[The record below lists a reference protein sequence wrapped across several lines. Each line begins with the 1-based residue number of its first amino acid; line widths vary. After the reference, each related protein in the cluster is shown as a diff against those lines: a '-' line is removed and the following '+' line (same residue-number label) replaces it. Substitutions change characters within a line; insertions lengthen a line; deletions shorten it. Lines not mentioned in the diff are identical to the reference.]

1 MLLPVLLLAMLGH
14 VLLWVAIVNRAH
26 GFNLPRRVGNVASL
40 FCLLLLLGIPLLF
53 GAWIH
58 HVGWTPFLE
67 GFRMWPIPR
76 SGPLLAMVYVGV
88 CDAASV
94 MAIARWVWRNMLTPP
109 SEVTRFH
116 RTRTL
121 SLAGVGEAVTSEE
134 HAHHFLVHLP
144 ANEILQ
150 LDLSERAIDVPR
162 LPAALDG
169 FSIVHLSDFHF
180 TGRVGKA
187 YFREVVRLANQAK
200 PDLIAITGDLIDD
213 MRCLPWIP
221 DTFGQLSARYG
232 AYFILGNHDTW
243 IDGQRVRAA
252 MAASGLMDLGGRWLA
267 IEARGE
273 QIVLAGNE
281 LPWIPPAADMR
292 DAPPRTPGG
301 GPLRI
306 ILSHTP
312 DQLAWAQA
320 QDADLMLAG
329 HTHGGQIRLPFFG
342 PLLTPSQ
349 KGVRYASGIFY
360 APPTVMHVT
369 RGVSGEF
376 PVRLNCPPE
385 MARLVLR
392 SATHGSRIK
401 PDSSSG
407 TAS

>member
-1 MLLPVLLLAMLGH
+1 MLLPILLLAMLGH

-26 GFNLPRRVGNVASL
+26 GFNLPRRVGDATSL
-40 FCLLLLLGIPLLF
+40 MCLLLLTGIPLLF
-53 GAWIH
+53 WGWIR
-58 HVGWTPFLE
+58 HVGLETFLD
-67 GFRMWPIPR
+67 GFRMWPVPGP
-76 SGPLLAMVYVGV
+76 GPLLAMVYVAV
-88 CDAASV
+88 CDTVAVLAV
-94 MAIARWVWRNMLTPP
+94 ARWVWRNMLTSP
-109 SEVTRFH
+109 SEVVRSH

-144 ANEILQ
+144 GNEILQ

-169 FSIVHLSDFHF
+169 LSIVHLSDFHF

-187 YFREVVRLANQAK
+187 YFREVVRLANQAQ

-213 MRCLPWIP
+213 MRCLEWIP
-221 DTFGQLSARYG
+221 DTFGQLTARYG
-232 AYFILGNHDTW
+232 VYFILGNHDTW
-243 IDGQRVRAA
+243 IDCPRVRAA
-252 MAASGLMDLGGRWLA
+252 IADAGLLDLGGRWRA
-267 IEARGE
+267 IEVRGE

-281 LPWIPPAADMR
+281 LPWIPPAADLR
-292 DAPPRTPGG
+292 DAPPRTADG

-342 PLLTPSQ
+342 ALLTPSQ

-360 APPTVMHVT
+360 APPTIMHVT

-376 PVRLNCPPE
+376 PLRLNCPPE
-385 MARLVLR
+385 MAHLVLR
-392 SATHGSRIK
+392 AAREKVARSHDTT
-401 PDSSSG
+401 D
-407 TAS
+407 T